1 MTEIG
6 LRGGAVRDP
15 EHREEQRRRILAAA
29 AEVFARK
36 GYEAATMEHIAGLM
50 GVSKGVLYYQFRS
63 KQELVVET
71 RRATSGAA
79 VERLEEVARRPE
91 PALVRIE
98 AALRDLAA
106 AAFDPLAKHV
116 ILLPVLHGLDQR
128 HIDEVRTI
136 ERRYERL
143 LETLLREGAVE
154 GSLVVDDLK
163 LTSFTLIRSCFGPA
177 VWYRP
182 DGGLDEGQIVDLLVA
197 QMLRGITAPPPVEA
211 S

>member
-1 MTEIG
+1 MAEIG
-6 LRGGAVRDP
+6 LRGSAVRDP
-15 EHREEQRRRILAAA
+15 EQREAQRRRILAAA

-36 GYEAATMEHIAGLM
+36 GYEAATMEDIAAQM

-79 VERLEEVARRPE
+79 VDRLTEIVQRPGSAR
-91 PALVRIE
+91 VRIE

-128 HIDEVRTI
+128 YLDEVRTI

-143 LETLLREGAVE
+143 LETLLREGVAE
-154 GSLVVDDLK
+154 GSLVVDDVK
-163 LTSFTLIRSCFGPA
+163 LTAFTLIRACFGPA

-182 DGGLDEGQIVDLLVA
+182 DGGLDEFQIVDRLVA
-197 QMLRGITAPPPVEA
+197 HLLRSITA
-211 S
+211 

>member
-6 LRGGAVRDP
+6 LRGSAVRDP
-15 EHREEQRRRILAAA
+15 ENREAQRRRILAAA

-36 GYEAATMEHIAGLM
+36 GYEAATMADIATQM

-79 VERLEEVARRPE
+79 VERLDDIVRRP
-91 PALVRIE
+91 ASARTRIE

-106 AAFDPLAKHV
+106 AAFDPLARHV
-116 ILLPVLHGLDQR
+116 ILLPVLHGLDAG
-128 HIDEVRTI
+128 HLAEVRTI

-143 LETLLREGAVE
+143 LETLLREGVAE
-154 GSLVVDDLK
+154 GSLVVTDVK
-163 LTSFTLIRSCFGPA
+163 LTAFTLIRACFGPA

-182 DGGLDEGQIVDLLVA
+182 DGEFDERQIVDRLVA
-197 QMLRGITAPPPVEA
+197 HLLRGITVEVP
-211 S
+211 

>member
-1 MTEIG
+1 MAEIG
-6 LRGGAVRDP
+6 LRGSAVRDP
-15 EHREEQRRRILAAA
+15 GHREEQRRRILAAA

-36 GYEAATMEHIAGLM
+36 GYEAATMEDIAAQM

-79 VERLEEVARRPE
+79 VERLDEIVRRPGSARE
-91 PALVRIE
+91 RIE

-106 AAFDPLAKHV
+106 AAFDPLARHV
-116 ILLPVLHGLDQR
+116 ILLPVLHGLDAE
-128 HIDEVRTI
+128 HLAEVRAI

-143 LETLLREGAVE
+143 LETLLREGAAE
-154 GSLVVDDLK
+154 GSLVVDDVK
-163 LTSFTLIRSCFGPA
+163 LTAFTLIRACFGPA
-177 VWYRP
+177 VWYRS
-182 DGGLDEGQIVDLLVA
+182 DGSLTRDQIIDRLVA
-197 QMLRGITAPPPVEA
+197 QLLRSLTVEV

>member
-6 LRGGAVRDP
+6 LRGSAVRDP
-15 EHREEQRRRILAAA
+15 EHREAQRRRILAAA

-36 GYEAATMEHIAGLM
+36 GYEAATMEDIAAQM
-50 GVSKGVLYYQFRS
+50 SVSKGVLYYQFRS

-79 VERLEEVARRPE
+79 VDRLDEIVRRPE
-91 PALVRIE
+91 PAAARIE

-106 AAFDPLAKHV
+106 AAFDPLARHV
-116 ILLPVLHGLDQR
+116 ILLPVLHGLDQQ
-128 HIDEVRTI
+128 HLDEVRTI

-143 LETLLREGAVE
+143 LERVLREGAAE
-154 GSLVVDDLK
+154 GSLVVNDVK
-163 LTSFTLIRSCFGPA
+163 ITAFTLIRACFGPA

-182 DGGLDEGQIVDLLVA
+182 DGELDGEQIVDRLVEHL
-197 QMLRGITAPPPVEA
+197 MRGIAA
-211 S
+211 

>member
-1 MTEIG
+1 MGEVG
-6 LRGGAVRDP
+6 LRGSAVRDP

-36 GYEAATMEHIAGLM
+36 GYEAATMDGIAAHM

-71 RRATSGAA
+71 RRASSGAA
-79 VERLEEVARRPE
+79 VERLEGIARGSS
-91 PALVRIE
+91 PAVERVEL
-98 AALRDLAA
+98 ALRDLAA

-116 ILLPVLHGLDQR
+116 ILLPQLHGLDEP
-128 HIDEVRTI
+128 HLAEVRAI

-143 LETLLREGAVE
+143 LEDLLREGVAEGALAVAD
-154 GSLVVDDLK
+154 VK
-163 LTSFTLIRSCFGPA
+163 LTAFTLIRACFGPA

-182 DGGLDEGQIVDLLVA
+182 EGDLHEAEIIDRLVEHL
-197 QMLRGITAPPPVEA
+197 LRGITA
-211 S
+211 